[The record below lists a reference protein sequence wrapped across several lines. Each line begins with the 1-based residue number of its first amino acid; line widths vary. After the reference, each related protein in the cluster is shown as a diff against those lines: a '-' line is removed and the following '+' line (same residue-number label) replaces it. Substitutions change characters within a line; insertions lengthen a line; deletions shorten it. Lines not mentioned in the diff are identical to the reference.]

1 MMAGSNTNNR
11 GGYDDDGTIT
21 SRLQQHAQPQQQ
33 NSASSSVKL
42 YCCGCKSRT
51 ATIIALV
58 FLLLGGCL
66 YTAVGI
72 AGLNDLRQRAEGEGY
87 YSYDNYF
94 TRKEDENERLILR
107 FVASIA
113 ILQVVVSIASIW
125 GVCTYRVF
133 PVKIALG
140 LVTIGL
146 IFGFSAMVLKLI
158 TEGLDF
164 VFNAMFMFIGFAI
177 QYYFIFLP
185 LRGFVTEYSNNDAAT
200 LLSIYQDPFG
210 DEEEDEVAA
219 TKMSTKNGGFSVVQ
233 QEEDITDAVEMV

>member
-11 GGYDDDGTIT
+11 GGYDNDGTIT

-113 ILQVVVSIASIW
+113 NTPSCGVDSIDMGCMYLPCVSRKN
-125 GVCTYRVF
+125 CTGISYHRSHF
-133 PVKIALG
+133 WF
-140 LVTIGL
+140 LVQWYW
-146 IFGFSAMVLKLI
+146 
-158 TEGLDF
+158 
-164 VFNAMFMFIGFAI
+164 N
-177 QYYFIFLP
+177 
-185 LRGFVTEYSNNDAAT
+185 
-200 LLSIYQDPFG
+200 
-210 DEEEDEVAA
+210 
-219 TKMSTKNGGFSVVQ
+219 
-233 QEEDITDAVEMV
+233 

>member
-1 MMAGSNTNNR
+1 MFGA
-11 GGYDDDGTIT
+11 
-21 SRLQQHAQPQQQ
+21 
-33 NSASSSVKL
+33 
-42 YCCGCKSRT
+42 
-51 ATIIALV
+51 
-58 FLLLGGCL
+58 
-66 YTAVGI
+66 
-72 AGLNDLRQRAEGEGY
+72 
-87 YSYDNYF
+87 
-94 TRKEDENERLILR
+94 LR

-125 GVCTYRVF
+125 GACTYRVF

-164 VFNAMFMFIGFAI
+164 VFNAMFMVIGFAI